1 MRALRELRSAVLR
14 LSFRIAGDR
23 PRPMGRWRTT
33 DSEAVRLRRA
43 TLADIDSCGEERC
56 SDPRSLVGV
65 VYARSGHKKGGTQRT
80 SVDFS
85 K

>member
-1 MRALRELRSAVLR
+1 MTPLRGLRAAVLR
-14 LSFRIAGDR
+14 LLIGDGPK
-23 PRPMGRWRTT
+23 PRMMGRWRTT

-65 VYARSGHKKGGTQRT
+65 VYAEEGARRRSK
-80 SVDFS
+80 
-85 K
+85 